1 MLTVRIRD
9 VENIAQQEANL
20 AAIQRIERWLECSI
34 DVHKSVGVETVLSTD
49 KYRRLVLKAK
59 DLGFAIWLI
68 YVVLDTPERNIER
81 VRFRVRK
88 GGHAVPDDK
97 IRSRWTRSLEQ
108 FPWFLDQADAAWIYD
123 NSGASPRPIG
133 EKRECVISL
142 DEDALPIIVRAVET
156 IADSE

>member
-1 MLTVRIRD
+1 M
-9 VENIAQQEANL
+9 
-20 AAIQRIERWLECSI
+20 
-34 DVHKSVGVETVLSTD
+34 ETVLSTD

-59 DLGFAIWLI
+59 AMGFAIWLI

-97 IRSRWTRSLEQ
+97 IRSRWTRSLAQ

-133 EKRECVISL
+133 EKRNGVISL
-142 DEDALPIIVRAVET
+142 DGDALPIVIAAAAT
-156 IADSE
+156 IADGE